1 MTSPNFCVSFVPK
14 TISDYC
20 SCRCLIP
27 LLLASALLLGGCKD
41 TKTPSSSEDDT
52 TAPTLA
58 EITAVHTYTN
68 DTTPSYTFS
77 SSEYGTIGYW
87 GSCTGSTNT
96 AYPGNN
102 IITFNTLSEGTY
114 SNCTLTVTDPA
125 GNRVWQQELHHHH

>member
-1 MTSPNFCVSFVPK
+1 MGHLLTVLLFTLGWLLTACG
-14 TISDYC
+14 SDTDEPADD
-20 SCRCLIP
+20 SN
-27 LLLASALLLGGCKD
+27 
-41 TKTPSSSEDDT
+41 TPTTATDT

-58 EITAVHTYTN
+58 EITAVPTYTN

-77 SSEYGTIGYW
+77 SSESGTIGYW